1 MRKKRAR
8 RSFDRQFKIEAV
20 RQVLEGDR
28 PMSEVAR
35 ELGIGAGLLGRW
47 KEQLLAE
54 QEEAFPGK
62 GRLKG
67 SDEEVRRLE
76 RENRQLRQEL
86 EFLKKTAAYFAK
98 DRLRGSK

>member
-1 MRKKRAR
+1 
-8 RSFDRQFKIEAV
+8 
-20 RQVLEGDR
+20 
-28 PMSEVAR
+28 MSEVAR